1 MTPHICRHT
10 FATNMVLKGMNPAI
24 LKRILGHDDI
34 STTFRIYT
42 HLKADDSMDEM
53 IRLGLA
59 YGVDGMYAPEA
70 EMEESPKIIT
80 FSNRSA

>member
-24 LKRILGHDDI
+24 LKQILGHDDI
-34 STTFRIYT
+34 STTFTIYT

-59 YGVDGMYAPEA
+59 YETGGTYTADSREGR
-70 EMEESPKIIT
+70 K
-80 FSNRSA
+80 F